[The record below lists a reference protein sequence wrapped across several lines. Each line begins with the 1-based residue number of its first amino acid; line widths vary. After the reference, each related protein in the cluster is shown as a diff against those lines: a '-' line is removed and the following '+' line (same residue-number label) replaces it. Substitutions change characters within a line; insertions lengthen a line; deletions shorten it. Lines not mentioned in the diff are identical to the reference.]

1 MQELQKNS
9 IDWSTQM
16 SRMTENLS
24 TIQLSQILYDETAQA
39 SKPPKLVPP
48 QCRACEHLLR
58 VCMDETP
65 TLQADHAQFEDK
77 LKEVMSRDRHKKK
90 TDAAFHIAL

>member
-1 MQELQKNS
+1 
-9 IDWSTQM
+9 M
-16 SRMTENLS
+16 SRPSEIRATGPNGS
-24 TIQLSQILYDETAQA
+24 HRK
-39 SKPPKLVPP
+39 SK
-48 QCRACEHLLR
+48 RAAAEFATLFDRAVVRPVSATMARMGDIEEHLIR